1 MSDLLT
7 IETLQVIAWLTGLLE
22 LVLALY
28 ILLLNTRHTA
38 NRHVSFLLFIFAVS
52 NLAMGVLFGARQAV
66 EATVSTLLL
75 SATAE
80 PAKVGLL
87 LTAIVLLRPQW
98 LQGRRRW
105 LGWFLH
111 GLLFLP
117 IALTAI
123 DALWNTGLWYVGL
136 DVANYTGGYVAGG
149 VYEAGSVARVIRP
162 LYVYVLSLLPF
173 VPVLWTLISRQTS
186 RAMRQLAWM
195 LLITQ
200 CIAVIVQFGL
210 RFVIGS
216 GATSVLTTTFFALG
230 YAYTAFQQMISER
243 RAQRGRLRPR
253 LTVLTLVIALPILLA
268 LVGFMIFRSSRV
280 IEDQS
285 VETLSATNRLLA
297 TSVDLWLDYNVK
309 ALQQL
314 VTQPEIRGMDAGLQE
329 PVLTAMD
336 AVYEHIYLVSTTDL
350 SGMNVARSDGNALAD
365 YRDRAWFQEVRD
377 GAPIA
382 YQVAV
387 GRTSG
392 KPALIVSMPIYDQLG
407 NLVGV
412 GMFAANLDQLSSEI
426 SVTRF
431 GDTGVTYVVDADD
444 RIIAHP
450 DPAFTVRIFDIHETP
465 VARKL
470 REGATEQISFIDA
483 QGRQWQAYVAEL
495 DNGWGIIAQQEYAEL
510 RVPLM
515 ELSQTGVIVLALGGV
530 LLGGLT
536 FFTMRQAF
544 EPIDELTATAA
555 AIAEGDLTRAAPVVS
570 EDELGILA
578 RVFNSMT
585 AQLREFIGTL
595 EQRVASRTAE
605 LEQRSA
611 YLQASAEVSRAAASI
626 LDPDTLIQQVVDLI
640 RERFDLY
647 YAGLFL
653 VDETR
658 TWAVLRSGTGEA
670 GRAMLARQH
679 RIRVGAGMIGWS
691 IANAQARV
699 ASHAEVDEVRV
710 INPELPD
717 TRSEA
722 ALPLRSRDQVLGAL
736 SVQST
741 RPDAF
746 DEATLTVLQ
755 TMVDQVAIAIDNA
768 RLLVQAQEA
777 LEAERRAYGVQ
788 MRQDW
793 DLLARTRATT
803 GYVGVRAVTD
813 MTADEAN
820 VAIAPDVSL
829 FVAEGEW
836 SPEMHA
842 ARRTRQSVRGYTSGM
857 PTLAVPILVRN
868 QVVGVLNFS
877 KSRDATGLSPDIN
890 WTREEMTLLESLAE
904 QMGQALESARLYRQT
919 QLRAAREGV
928 IRDISDQM
936 QRAADLSALMRV
948 TTEALNK
955 TLGGSRV
962 YVHWGAQTPGAA
974 QPGQPDHRQ
983 PDGGDNGEAE

>member
-1 MSDLLT
+1 MNALLT
-7 IETLQVIAWLTGLLE
+7 NETLQVIAWLVGLLE
-22 LVLALY
+22 LILALY
-28 ILLLNTRHTA
+28 ILLLNIRHTA
-38 NRHVSFLLFIFAVS
+38 NRHVSLLLFIFAVN
-52 NLAMGVLFGARQAV
+52 NLALGMLFGITQAAGAV
-66 EATVSTLLL
+66 LPTLLL
-75 SATAE
+75 AMTSE

-87 LTAIVLLRPQW
+87 LTTLVLLKPQW
-98 LQGRRRW
+98 LQGRRWW
-105 LGWFLH
+105 LGWLLY
-111 GLLFLP
+111 GLVFMP
-117 IALTAI
+117 VVLTAI
-123 DALWNTGLWYVGL
+123 DALWHTGLWYIGL
-136 DVANYTGGYVAGG
+136 DAASYTGGYIASG
-149 VYEAGSVARVIRP
+149 VYEAGSVARVIQP
-162 LYVYVLSLLPF
+162 FYVYVLSLLPF
-173 VPVLWTLISRQTS
+173 VPILWTMISRETP
-186 RAMRQLAWM
+186 RATRQLAWM

-200 CIAVIVQFGL
+200 CLAVAVQFGL
-210 RFVIGS
+210 RAVISS
-216 GATSVLTTTFFALG
+216 GATSVITTTFFALG
-230 YAYTAFQQMISER
+230 YAYTAFRQMISER

-253 LTVLTLVIALPILLA
+253 LTGLTLAITIPILLA
-268 LVGFMIFRSSRV
+268 LVGFVLFRSSGV

-285 VETLSATNRLLA
+285 VETLRATNHLLA
-297 TSVDLWLDYNVK
+297 TSVQLWLDYNTK

-350 SGMNVARSDGNALAD
+350 SGMNVARSDGGALTN
-365 YRDRAWFQEVRD
+365 YSDRAWFQEVRD
-377 GAPIA
+377 GAPLA

-392 KPALIVSMPIYDQLG
+392 KPALIVSMPIHDQLG
-407 NLVGV
+407 SLVGV

-426 SVTRF
+426 AVTRF
-431 GDTGVTYVVDADD
+431 GKTGVTYVVDADD

-450 DPAFTVRIFDIHETP
+450 DPTFTARIFDIHETP
-465 VARKL
+465 VAQKL
-470 REGATEQISFIDA
+470 REGKEKQFGYVDVEG
-483 QGRQWQAYVAEL
+483 QQWRAYVDTL

-510 RVPLM
+510 RAPLI
-515 ELSQTGVIVLALGGV
+515 ELSRTGVIVLVLGGV

-555 AIAEGDLTRAAPVVS
+555 AIAKGDLTRTAPVVS
-570 EDELGILA
+570 EDELGVLA
-578 RVFNSMT
+578 RVFNGMT
-585 AQLREFIGTL
+585 SQLRELIGTL
-595 EQRVASRTAE
+595 EQRVTLRTAD

-626 LDPDTLIQQVVDLI
+626 LDPDVLIRQVVELI
-640 RERFDLY
+640 RERFSLY

-653 VDETR
+653 VDEAR

-670 GRAMLARQH
+670 GQVMLARQH
-679 RIRVGAGMIGWS
+679 RIRVGEGMIGWS

-699 ASHAEVDEVRV
+699 ASRAEVDEVRV

-736 SVQST
+736 SVQSSQ
-741 RPDAF
+741 PDAF

-768 RLLVQAQEA
+768 HLLAQAQES
-777 LEAERRAYGVQ
+777 LEAERRAYGLR

-793 DLLARTRATT
+793 DLLARTRATM
-803 GYVGVRAVTD
+803 GYVGARAVTD
-813 MTADEAN
+813 TTANGAN
-820 VAIAPDVSL
+820 PDVSL
-829 FVAEGEW
+829 FPAQGEW

-842 ARRTRQSVRGYTSGM
+842 ARRTRQSVRGYTDGM
-857 PTLAVPILVRN
+857 PTLAVPILVRD

-877 KSRDATGLSPDIN
+877 KSQDATGLSPGIH
-890 WTREEMTLLESLAE
+890 WTREEVTLLESLAE

-928 IRDISDQM
+928 IREISDQM
-936 QRAADLSALMRV
+936 QRAPDISALMRV

-962 YVHWGAQTPGAA
+962 YVHWGAGAKTVAGEQT
-974 QPGQPDHRQ
+974 
-983 PDGGDNGEAE
+983 DGGDNGDAE

>member
-1 MSDLLT
+1 MIGLLT
-7 IETLQVIAWLTGLLE
+7 NETLQVAAWLVGLLE

-28 ILLLNTRHTA
+28 ILIINARHNA
-38 NRHVSFLLFIFAVS
+38 NRHVSLLLFVFAVN
-52 NLAMGVLFGARQAV
+52 NLGLGILFGVTQAG
-66 EATVSTLLL
+66 EAFFPTLLL
-75 SATAE
+75 AMTSE
-80 PAKVGLL
+80 PAKAGLL
-87 LTAIVLLRPQW
+87 LTAMVLLKPQW
-98 LQGRRRW
+98 MQGRRRW
-105 LGWFLH
+105 LGWLLH
-111 GLLFLP
+111 GLVFLP
-117 IALTAI
+117 LVLTAI
-123 DALWNTGLWYVGL
+123 DALWHTELWYIGL
-136 DVANYTGGYVAGG
+136 DAASYAGGYIASGA
-149 VYEAGSVARVIRP
+149 YEAGIVARVVRP
-162 LYVYVLSLLPF
+162 VYVYVLSLLPF
-173 VPVLWTLISRQTS
+173 VPILWALIRRETPHTT
-186 RAMRQLAWM
+186 RQLAWM

-200 CIAVIVQFGL
+200 CLAVAVQFGL
-210 RFVIGS
+210 RAIIGS
-216 GATSVLTTTFFALG
+216 GATSIITTTFFALG
-230 YAYTAFQQMISER
+230 YAYTAFRQMISER

-253 LTVLTLVIALPILLA
+253 LTVLTLAIALPILLA
-268 LVGFMIFRSSRV
+268 LVGFVIFRFSGV
-280 IEDQS
+280 IEVQS

-297 TSVDLWLDYNVK
+297 TSVRLWLDYNSK

-314 VTQPEIRGMDAGLQE
+314 VTQPEIQGMDAGQQA

-350 SGMNVARSDGNALAD
+350 NGMNVARSDGAALTD
-365 YRDRAWFQEVRD
+365 YSDRAWFQEVRD
-377 GAPIA
+377 GAPLA

-392 KPALIVSMPIYDQLG
+392 KPALIVSMPIHDQQG
-407 NLVGV
+407 NLIGV
-412 GMFAANLDQLSSEI
+412 GMFAATLDKLANEVA
-426 SVTRF
+426 VTNF
-431 GDTGVTYVVDADD
+431 GETGVTYVIDADD

-450 DPAFTVRIFDIHETP
+450 DPAFAARIFDIHETP
-465 VARKL
+465 VAKKL
-470 REGATEQISFIDA
+470 REGQEQQFGFVDIGG
-483 QGRQWQAYVAEL
+483 QQWKAYVDTL

-510 RVPLM
+510 RTPLM
-515 ELSQTGVIVLALGGV
+515 ELGHASLIMLIIAGL

-536 FFTMRQAF
+536 FFSMRQAF
-544 EPIDELTATAA
+544 EPIDELTVTAA
-555 AIAEGDLTRAAPVVS
+555 AIAQGDLTRAAPVVS
-570 EDELGILA
+570 EDELGALA
-578 RVFNSMT
+578 RAFNSMT
-585 AQLREFIGTL
+585 GQLRESIDTL
-595 EQRVASRTAE
+595 EQRVTSRTAD

-626 LDPDTLIQQVVDLI
+626 LDPDVLIRQVVDLV
-640 RERFDLY
+640 RERFGLY

-653 VDETR
+653 LDETR

-670 GRAMLARQH
+670 GQAMLARQH
-679 RIRVGAGMIGWS
+679 RIRVGEGMIGWS

-699 ASHAEVDEVRV
+699 ASHAEVDVVRV

-741 RPDAF
+741 QPDAF

-768 RLLVQAQEA
+768 RLLAQAQEA
-777 LEAERRAYGVQ
+777 LESERRAYGAQ

-793 DLLARTRATT
+793 ELLARTRATT
-803 GYVGVRAVTD
+803 GYVGARAVTD
-813 MTADEAN
+813 TAARGTT
-820 VAIAPDVSL
+820 PDVSL
-829 FVAEGEW
+829 FLAQGEW
-836 SPEMHA
+836 SPEMYT
-842 ARRTRQSVRGYTSGM
+842 ARRTQKSVRGYTDGM

-877 KSRDATGLSPDIN
+877 KGQDATGISAGLH
-890 WTREEMTLLESLAE
+890 WTREEVTLLESLAE

-948 TTEALNK
+948 TTEALNR

-962 YVHWGAQTPGAA
+962 YVHWGAQAQGAA
-974 QPGQPDHRQ
+974 QTGYPDHRQ

>member
-1 MSDLLT
+1 MNPLLT
-7 IETLQVIAWLTGLLE
+7 NETLQVAAWLAGLLE
-22 LVLALY
+22 LILALY
-28 ILLLNTRHTA
+28 ILLLNSRHTA
-38 NRHVSFLLFIFAVS
+38 NHHVSLLLFIFAVN
-52 NLAMGVLFGARQAV
+52 NLGMGMLFGAAQAA
-66 EATVSTLLL
+66 EAVLPTLLL
-75 SATAE
+75 AMTSE
-80 PAKVGLL
+80 PAEVGLL
-87 LTAIVLLRPQW
+87 LTAIVLLKPQW
-98 LQGRRRW
+98 MQGRRQW
-105 LGWFLH
+105 LGWLLH
-111 GLLFLP
+111 TLVFLP
-117 IALTAI
+117 MVLTAI
-123 DALWNTGLWYVGL
+123 DALRNTGLWYIGL
-136 DVANYTGGYVAGG
+136 DAASYTGGYIASG
-149 VYEAGSVARVIRP
+149 VYEAGSVVRVIRP
-162 LYVYVLSLLPF
+162 LYVYVFSLLPF
-173 VPVLWTLISRQTS
+173 VPILWTLISRETP
-186 RAMRQLAWM
+186 RATRHLAWM

-200 CIAVIVQFGL
+200 CLAVAVQFGL
-210 RFVIGS
+210 RALIGS
-216 GATSVLTTTFFALG
+216 GATSVITTTFFALG

-253 LTVLTLVIALPILLA
+253 LTVLTLAIALPILLA

-280 IEDQS
+280 IESQS

-297 TSVDLWLDYNVK
+297 TSVRLWLDYNVK
-309 ALQQL
+309 ALQQ
-314 VTQPEIRGMDAGLQE
+314 VMTQPEIQGMDPATQE

-336 AVYEHIYLVSTTDL
+336 AVYEHIYMVSTTDL
-350 SGMNVARSDGNALAD
+350 SGMNVARSDGNPLTD
-365 YRDRAWFQEVRD
+365 YSDRTWFQEVRD
-377 GAPIA
+377 GAPLA
-382 YQVAV
+382 YQVAI

-392 KPALIVSMPIYDQLG
+392 KPALIVSMPVHDQQE

-412 GMFAANLDQLSSEI
+412 GMFAATLDRLSNEVA
-426 SVTRF
+426 VTSF
-431 GDTGVTYVVDADD
+431 GETGVTYVVDADD

-450 DPAFTVRIFDIHETP
+450 DPAFSAEIVDIHDSP
-465 VARKL
+465 VAQKL
-470 REGATEQISFIDA
+470 REGEEGQFSFVDPE
-483 QGRQWQAYVAEL
+483 GRQWQAYVAAL
-495 DNGWGIIAQQEYAEL
+495 DNGWGIIAQQESAEL
-510 RVPLM
+510 RASLM
-515 ELSQTGVIVLALGGV
+515 EFSHTGVVILVLGAL

-544 EPIDELTATAA
+544 APIDELTATAA

-570 EDELGILA
+570 EDELGLLA
-578 RVFNSMT
+578 RTFNGMT
-585 AQLREFIGTL
+585 RQLRESIDTL
-595 EQRVASRTAE
+595 EQRVTSRTAD

-626 LDPDTLIQQVVDLI
+626 LDPDVLIRQVVELI

-670 GRAMLARQH
+670 GQAMLARQH
-679 RIRVGAGMIGWS
+679 RIRVGEGMIGWS
-691 IANAQARV
+691 IANAEARV
-699 ASHAEVDEVRV
+699 ASRAEVDEVRV

-741 RPDAF
+741 QPDAF

-755 TMVDQVAIAIDNA
+755 TLVDQVAIAIDNA
-768 RLLVQAQEA
+768 RLLAQAQEA
-777 LEAERRAYGVQ
+777 LEAERRAYGSQ

-803 GYVGVRAVTD
+803 GYVGARAVTGAA
-813 MTADEAN
+813 ADGEK
-820 VAIAPDVSL
+820 PDVSL
-829 FVAEGEW
+829 FPAQGEW
-836 SPEMHA
+836 SSEMHA
-842 ARRTRQSVRGYTSGM
+842 ARRTRQSVRGYTDGM
-857 PTLAVPILVRN
+857 PTLAVPILVRD

-877 KSRDATGLSPDIN
+877 KSQDATGLSLDLN
-890 WTREEMTLLESLAE
+890 WTREEVTLLETLAE

-928 IRDISDQM
+928 IREISDEM

-948 TTEALNK
+948 TTEALNR

-962 YVHWGAQTPGAA
+962 YVHWGTQVEGVE
-974 QPGQPDHRQ
+974 QIGQPDRRQ